1 MQVQGGVLDTHVR
14 RRAVAGQAHAHPC
27 QGAHPPAAASSCT
40 SACSHLRH
48 ALPCMWHH
56 AVATLFSEKVIEAVQ
71 WPAESRVT
79 CQMDKKQPTPM
90 HCLAKIPKALPGSA
104 EPRAAA
110 QMFKKVLKADWPR
123 PARYS
128 QRSSA
133 PGSTHAVKAESE
145 YKVQSDPDNEV
156 PPDMRTRA
164 YMARPARTWFM
175 ERVRLEIMIM
185 SSAASGALPS

>member
-1 MQVQGGVLDTHVR
+1 
-14 RRAVAGQAHAHPC
+14 
-27 QGAHPPAAASSCT
+27 
-40 SACSHLRH
+40 
-48 ALPCMWHH
+48 LPDE
-56 AVATLFSEKVIEAVQ
+56 LIE
-71 WPAESRVT
+71 
-79 CQMDKKQPTPM
+79 
-90 HCLAKIPKALPGSA
+90 ALPGSA

-164 YMARPARTWFM
+164 YMARPAQTSVCIAGCGLM
-175 ERVRLEIMIM
+175 DEIRVRVG
-185 SSAASGALPS
+185 SGPRAAPQVARACLPV

>member
-128 QRSSA
+128 QLGAGLDARGQGGVGVQGAVGPGQRGAAGHAHARLHGA
-133 PGSTHAVKAESE
+133 P
-145 YKVQSDPDNEV
+145 
-156 PPDMRTRA
+156 RA
-164 YMARPARTWFM
+164 DL
-175 ERVRLEIMIM
+175 V
-185 SSAASGALPS
+185 

>member
-1 MQVQGGVLDTHVR
+1 MNSL
-14 RRAVAGQAHAHPC
+14 
-27 QGAHPPAAASSCT
+27 
-40 SACSHLRH
+40 
-48 ALPCMWHH
+48 
-56 AVATLFSEKVIEAVQ
+56 E
-71 WPAESRVT
+71 
-79 CQMDKKQPTPM
+79 
-90 HCLAKIPKALPGSA
+90 ALPGSA

-164 YMARPARTWFM
+164 YMARPAQTWV
-175 ERVRLEIMIM
+175 RVMVRVG
-185 SSAASGALPS
+185 SGPRAAPRAARACLPS